1 MKKINLNYKRIITIG
16 KLISIVI
23 LGFLNLRNIWNSEN
37 EATILIQNYVSKNIK
52 GFGIGI
58 IERDIVKLGNQ
69 NFIDNYK
76 TPTYTLISN
85 GSGIYG
91 GFVFNFQRTGLFSEL
106 SIKESGVLGF
116 TAKKVKTFTE
126 LKEIA
131 KKEDLSKTKDTDKYE
146 LEGQDKV
153 FNLTDAYFNV
163 KLDNKDLN
171 NKGKKITDYINLKKF
186 MTVGEH
192 DRLNIRIESISS
204 GPSTDWKLTKTR
216 TLVFDDE
223 YPKVYFTNF
232 VYDNGYSDEH
242 VDDSRLIKLNFV
254 LRDRTFVEV
263 PVDSKG
269 FFDVE
274 AIKNKLKQNLLN
286 KDK

>member
-16 KLISIVI
+16 ILISIVI

-131 KKEDLSKTKDTDKYE
+131 KKEDLSKTNDTDKYE

-163 KLDNKDLN
+163 KYNKSNPRD
-171 NKGKKITDYINLKKF
+171 KGKKIIDYINLKKF

-192 DRLNIRIESISS
+192 DKLKIRIESISS
-204 GPSTDWKLTKTR
+204 GPSTDWKLTETR

-242 VDDSRLIKLNFV
+242 VDDSRLIKFNFV

-274 AIKNKLKQNLLN
+274 AIKNKLK
-286 KDK
+286 

>member
-1 MKKINLNYKRIITIG
+1 MKKIKLNYKHIITIG
-16 KLISIVI
+16 ILISIVM
-23 LGFLNLRNIWNSEN
+23 LGFLNIRNIWNSDT

-76 TPTYTLISN
+76 SPTYTLISN

-274 AIKNKLKQNLLN
+274 AIKNKLK
-286 KDK
+286 

>member
-16 KLISIVI
+16 ILISIVI

-274 AIKNKLKQNLLN
+274 AIKNKLK
-286 KDK
+286 